1 MSKKLKKR
9 WLLMVGAMLMITMAK
24 AQGDDQAN
32 VIKLTLENAIE
43 IAVSE
48 NPTIIV
54 ADQQIELKKISK
66 QETWQSLLPSVDF
79 SGTVQYTV

>member
-1 MSKKLKKR
+1 MMKRKISKVWGLMTALLLPVSAMSQ
-9 WLLMVGAMLMITMAK
+9 TETTS
-24 AQGDDQAN
+24 N
-32 VIKLTLENAIE
+32 VLNLSLEEAIE